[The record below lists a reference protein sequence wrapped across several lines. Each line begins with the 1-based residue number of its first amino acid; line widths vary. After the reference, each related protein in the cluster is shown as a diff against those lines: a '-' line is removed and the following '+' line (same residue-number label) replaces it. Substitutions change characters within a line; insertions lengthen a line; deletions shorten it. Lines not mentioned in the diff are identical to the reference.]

1 MSEQPRGF
9 KRFLV
14 QAKDVVVSPVGMQRV
29 VKQSTQKMLRR
40 GSKGLAAAYE
50 QLGLLIDLLSA
61 YVRGEYR
68 DVAATTLISIVAA
81 LLYFL
86 APLDALP
93 DFLFGWGLLDD
104 AAVISYVSTQ
114 LGKELEAFKQWRD
127 QNTPS

>member
-40 GSKGLAAAYE
+40 GSEGLAAAYE

-127 QNTPS
+127 QNKLS